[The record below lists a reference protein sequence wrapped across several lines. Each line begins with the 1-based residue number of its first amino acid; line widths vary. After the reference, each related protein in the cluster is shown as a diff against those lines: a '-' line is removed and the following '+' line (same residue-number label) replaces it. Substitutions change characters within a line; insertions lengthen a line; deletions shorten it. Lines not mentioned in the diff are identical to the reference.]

1 MQLVAPTADRAQRP
15 CHSRGQDGES
25 VSMVQA
31 LTSLLVFGVL
41 HYVFKPVLDEG
52 AETLGHWLGRRSF
65 ARQERRQRRSAE
77 HTAPAPDT
85 TCPYR
90 GVPAGPPNI
99 AGRHAPSTSPPAH

>member
-65 ARQERRQRRSAE
+65 ARQERRQRRSGEDTPQAAD
-77 HTAPAPDT
+77 TACALAPT
-85 TCPYR
+85 TAR
-90 GVPAGPPNI
+90 VPEN
-99 AGRHAPSTSPPAH
+99 